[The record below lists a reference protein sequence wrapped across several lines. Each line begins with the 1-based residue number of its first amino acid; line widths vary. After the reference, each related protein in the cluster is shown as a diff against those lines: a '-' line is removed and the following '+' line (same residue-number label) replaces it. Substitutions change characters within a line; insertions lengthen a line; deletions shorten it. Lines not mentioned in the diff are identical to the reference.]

1 LTRDVKLYLED
12 IFNAIKEIEEFLKGL
27 SFDDFAENTLAIRA
41 VTMDFVIIGEAA
53 KHLPAET
60 RRKQPQISWSKIVGM
75 RNVLTH
81 EYPETD
87 VEILWKTAKKRLPEL
102 KKAVNELLRE

>member
-1 LTRDVKLYLED
+1 MTRDAKLYLED
-12 IFNAIKEIEEFLKGL
+12 ISTAIKEIEEFLKDL

>member
-1 LTRDVKLYLED
+1 
-12 IFNAIKEIEEFLKGL
+12 
-27 SFDDFAENTLAIRA
+27 
-41 VTMDFVIIGEAA
+41 MDFVIIGEAA
-53 KHLPAET
+53 KHLPAEA

-87 VEILWKTAKKRLPEL
+87 VKILWKTAKKRLPEL